1 MLLFSSQ
8 DIDVV
13 SIVIF
18 PLLKNTTF
26 MILVISKHHY
36 KIILILV
43 ISIVLLFLL
52 LSNNNLLGFLF
63 NSNSRYNWAVAA
75 PNKSMWRFFIF
86 QMDCQPL
93 LKNVQFK
100 QPFCW
105 TYRAIMITEIICIA
119 CFVFIN
125 NNYKIT
131 IYWNK

>member
-43 ISIVLLFLL
+43 ISIVLFLL